1 MYSNITYF
9 YDLYENKIEAITYKM
24 NEEVKHTLGGNAK
37 PPFPKEFGSSPSRIL
52 FRTSDKGVLD
62 PGNDKED
69 AGRDNT
75 DMAKSFTRYNL
86 LFTQAINMTVP
97 LNVKLRAGNIIYAQ
111 FQEVTAAV
119 ESKVDEEQ
127 SGNYLIKELR
137 HHFESG
143 ELVTALKLVRDNYGL
158 YGANQ

>member
-1 MYSNITYF
+1 
-9 YDLYENKIEAITYKM
+9 
-24 NEEVKHTLGGNAK
+24 
-37 PPFPKEFGSSPSRIL
+37 
-52 FRTSDKGVLD
+52 
-62 PGNDKED
+62 
-69 AGRDNT
+69 
-75 DMAKSFTRYNL
+75 
-86 LFTQAINMTVP
+86 MTVP
-97 LNVKLRAGNIIYAQ
+97 LNVKLRAGSIIYAQ
-111 FQEVTAAV
+111 FQEVTASV